1 MKTILQLVLG
11 TALLQPQYP
20 QEKPVWVK
28 VEDVSHQQYQQAYP
42 MYQDRVVDFIHR
54 TDSAFIITDSEDVWV
69 WVEWYSLNKDTMMV
83 LPADTADDSFT
94 IWVEQQQQ

>member
-28 VEDVSHQQYQQAYP
+28 VEDVSHQQYQRDFP
-42 MYQDRVVDFIHR
+42 MYQDRVVDFILR
-54 TDSAFIITDSEDVWV
+54 SDSAFDAYQQDVRLYI
-69 WVEWYSLNKDTMMV
+69 EWYSPNKDSMMV

-94 IWVEQQQQ
+94 IWVEQQ

>member
-42 MYQDRVVDFIHR
+42 MYQDRVVDFILR
-54 TDSAFIITDSEDVWV
+54 SDSAFDAYQQDVRLYI
-69 WVEWYSLNKDTMMV
+69 EWYSPNKDTMMV

-94 IWVEQQQQ
+94 IWVEQQ